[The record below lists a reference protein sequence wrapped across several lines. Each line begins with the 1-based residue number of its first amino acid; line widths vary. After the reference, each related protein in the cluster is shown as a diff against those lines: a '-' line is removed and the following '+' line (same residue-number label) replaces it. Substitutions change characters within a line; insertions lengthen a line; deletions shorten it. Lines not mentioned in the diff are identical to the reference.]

1 MTKGLKLEFV
11 RNRKQHHSESEDD
24 EEDEEMPG
32 ETGAK
37 LRDKS
42 ELDESYVLIRTN
54 AEEDAIQIHT
64 GKEIENCRLR
74 ILNQKRGGQAEIFT
88 NRIDTGEYR
97 ILKTSNTCG

>member
-1 MTKGLKLEFV
+1 MLRYMTKGLKLEFV

-42 ELDESYVLIRTN
+42 EPDESYVLIRTN

-64 GKEIENCRLR
+64 GKEMSVENL
-74 ILNQKRGGQAEIFT
+74 EP
-88 NRIDTGEYR
+88 
-97 ILKTSNTCG
+97 KTRRSS